1 MRALFDAVLVGAGTV
16 AHDDPRLTTRR
27 VEGPN
32 PVRVVLDPDRR
43 LDDRR
48 GLFSDGAAPTLLLC
62 AARRADRPSGAAEIV
77 GLDDLSPAAVLAA
90 LAARQAA
97 PPPVDWGGY
106 QAEVRARAAARARR
120 RWWTRPVPTL
130 ATAAMLAVVVL
141 VGARG
146 LHRMS
151 EERRPADVVVLE
163 ETALGAQLPLL
174 RQYRVVER
182 LDMLEDLDVIR
193 QLDRLGAGR

>member
-1 MRALFDAVLVGAGTV
+1 MHPETELIPFLRGELAPADHERV
-16 AHDDPRLTTRR
+16 AAH
-27 VEGPN
+27 V
-32 PVRVVLDPDRR
+32 
-43 LDDRR
+43 
-48 GLFSDGAAPTLLLC
+48 AACPECRHATEES
-62 AARRADRPSGAAEIV
+62 R
-77 GLDDLSPAAVLAA
+77 AVLAA